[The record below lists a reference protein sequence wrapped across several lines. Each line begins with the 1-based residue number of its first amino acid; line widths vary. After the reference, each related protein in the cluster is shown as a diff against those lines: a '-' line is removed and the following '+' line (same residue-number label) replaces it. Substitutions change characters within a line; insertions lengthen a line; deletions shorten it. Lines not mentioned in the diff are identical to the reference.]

1 MEHERESDAGDGGSD
16 TDPPSHCPYVDRNDQ
31 RCGSRFIIGHLE
43 QTFGVCFG
51 TYRACP
57 MYHRIHAERLTAARA
72 RSRIAQGI
80 PLITITAHGTPLA
93 NTSINNSPPLTPQ
106 IAAADAERLRKTG
119 T

>member
-1 MEHERESDAGDGGSD
+1 MERDCESNACDGVLE
-16 TDPPSHCPYVDRNDQ
+16 TDPPSQCPYVDRNDP
-31 RCGSRFIIGHLE
+31 RCGSRFALGHLE

-51 TYRACP
+51 TFHACP

-93 NTSINNSPPLTPQ
+93 STSINNSPPLTPQ
-106 IAAADAERLRKTG
+106 TAAADAERLRKTG